1 MKQILLLLLLML
13 MSSIAFAV
21 IPGSPQDQVIN
32 NAMGAYMGSNSLDK
46 LIKWTIAIGY
56 LLWMGWMGI
65 SSFSSWADG
74 ESSIADLSY
83 TVINAAAIT
92 MLVVWVIT

>member
-1 MKQILLLLLLML
+1 MKQILLLLFLILI
-13 MSSIAFAV
+13 SSTVFSIDANQTTV
-21 IPGSPQDQVIN
+21 IG
-32 NAMGAYMGSNSLDK
+32 NAMGTHMGSSSLDA
-46 LIKWTIAIGY
+46 LIKWAIAIAY

-83 TVINAAAIT
+83 TVVNAAAIT